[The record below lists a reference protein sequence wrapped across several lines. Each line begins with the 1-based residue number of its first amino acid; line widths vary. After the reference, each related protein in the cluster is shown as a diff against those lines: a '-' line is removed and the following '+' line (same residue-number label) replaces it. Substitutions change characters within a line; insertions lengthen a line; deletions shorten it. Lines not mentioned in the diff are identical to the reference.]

1 MVSLQMLS
9 GFIYIGYFNYII
21 IVRFRK
27 NILKKIFGVFF
38 FMVNVVKKGLK
49 VEILP
54 DKNMEHS
61 INQNIG
67 NARFIWNNIL
77 SRYNY
82 IYIFF
87 VFTDI
92 L

>member
-1 MVSLQMLS
+1 
-9 GFIYIGYFNYII
+9 
-21 IVRFRK
+21 
-27 NILKKIFGVFF
+27 
-38 FMVNVVKKGLK
+38 MVNVVNKGLK